1 MLSSNSCGEVYEIAG
16 KLISIRL
23 PQNNKSTITR
33 CGALLK
39 IQWICIKILNS
50 FLLDLLN
57 TRTQHAG
64 HGKHN
69 LNNSFYQDL
78 IKWIT
83 KQLGI
88 K

>member
-16 KLISIRL
+16 KLISIIIRL

-64 HGKHN
+64 HGK
-69 LNNSFYQDL
+69 
-78 IKWIT
+78 T
-83 KQLGI
+83 QL

>member
-1 MLSSNSCGEVYEIAG
+1 MYTLSTIIHYNVLSNNSCGEVYEIAG

-23 PQNNKSTITR
+23 PRNNKNTITR

-57 TRTQHAG
+57 TRTQH
-64 HGKHN
+64 GK
-69 LNNSFYQDL
+69 
-78 IKWIT
+78 T
-83 KQLGI
+83 QL

>member
-1 MLSSNSCGEVYEIAG
+1 MYTLSTKYPFYVQSNISCGEVYEIAG

-23 PQNNKSTITR
+23 PQNNKNTITR

-39 IQWICIKILNS
+39 IKWIFIIILNY

-57 TRTQHAG
+57 TTTQHW
-64 HGKHN
+64 K
-69 LNNSFYQDL
+69 
-78 IKWIT
+78 T
-83 KQLGI
+83 QL

>member
-33 CGALLK
+33 SGALLK

-57 TRTQHAG
+57 TRTQHD
-64 HGKHN
+64 
-69 LNNSFYQDL
+69 NSFYRDL
-78 IKWIT
+78 IKW
-83 KQLGI
+83 
-88 K
+88 